1 MSKARSS
8 LDSGRI
14 LPHDHQTKKETRSI
28 RQQTGDESWLDRKS
42 QCLSAQMPKAPC
54 FGVRMFLKV
63 AIDVDA
69 LACAR
74 TRFFNA
80 IDAVGRGEIFERK
93 IRDLPT
99 HASV

>member
-1 MSKARSS
+1 MSKARNS

-42 QCLSAQMPKAPC
+42 ECLSAQMPKAPC
-54 FGVRMFLKV
+54 FGVRGSMFLKV

-80 IDAVGRGEIFERK
+80 IDAVRK
-93 IRDLPT
+93 RRDF
-99 HASV
+99 